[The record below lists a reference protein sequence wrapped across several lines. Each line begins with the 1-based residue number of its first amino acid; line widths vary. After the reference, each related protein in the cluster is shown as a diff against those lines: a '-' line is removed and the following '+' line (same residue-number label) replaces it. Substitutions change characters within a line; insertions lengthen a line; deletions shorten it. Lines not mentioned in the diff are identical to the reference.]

1 MKEDVASRILAR
13 MNELGKNPSSVALE
27 AGLGRSAV
35 RDIVSRRA
43 SNPRIDTLEKLTG
56 PLECTL
62 DFLTGASAEPGAKS
76 GHRHLWWMDTFIDPD
91 PTVAETGVFRP
102 AKGALFGDFTAVP
115 ADEDLATA
123 SHVGYRDPRIVDWRV
138 ELCRVG
144 DNSMRDVNIIK
155 GDIVTVARPSDDEEI
170 PLSSGLIVLAKQHL
184 SSPAIEEISIRQVS
198 ITKDIISLV
207 SRGGQEFD
215 PIIFDAYATER
226 ESALLPN
233 VYFNHPNSIE
243 ILGVVVR
250 VSRDLAINSAM
261 RDISFK

>member
-1 MKEDVASRILAR
+1 MKEDVASRIMAR
-13 MNELGKNPSSVALE
+13 MHELGKNPSSVALE

-35 RDIVSRRA
+35 RDIVTRRA
-43 SNPRIDTLEKLTG
+43 SHPRIDTLEKLTG

-62 DFLTGASAEPGAKS
+62 DYLTGATADPHRNGP
-76 GHRHLWWMDTFIDPD
+76 HRHLWWMDTFIDPD
-91 PTVAETGVFRP
+91 PMAAETGVFRP
-102 AKGALFGDFTAVP
+102 AKGVFFADSSAAP

-123 SHVGYRDPRIVDWRV
+123 SHVGYRDPRIADWRV

-144 DNSMRDVNIIK
+144 DNSMREINIVK

-184 SSPAIEEISIRQVS
+184 SSPSIEEISIRQVS
-198 ITKDIISLV
+198 ISKDIISLV
-207 SRGGQEFD
+207 SRGGEEFA
-215 PIIFDAYATER
+215 PITFDSYATER

-233 VYFNHPNSIE
+233 VYFNHPNSTE

-250 VSRDLAINSAM
+250 VSRDLPISPAM
-261 RDISFK
+261 RDISYK